1 MNISVSLP
9 TAFLAGLV
17 SFLSPCVFPL
27 VPSYV
32 AYVTGMT
39 LDELGAADSRRA
51 RRAAVVHSALFVLGF
66 TLVFMTLG
74 ATATALG
81 RTLGQWLPWINRIGG
96 VIVVVFGL
104 YLVGW
109 LQLRFLGAERRVR
122 LSSKP
127 AGMGGSVAAGVVF
140 GAGWTPCIGPILAT
154 ILLLASMEG
163 TAWRGSLL
171 LGVYAL
177 GLAIPFIVAAV
188 SVNWFLAGSSRVRRW
203 LGPLQKAAGFVLI
216 AVGILLATGLFT
228 SFSGR
233 LAAMGQLITLEP

>member
-1 MNISVSLP
+1 MDISVSLP
-9 TAFLAGLV
+9 TALVAGVV

-39 LDELGAADSRRA
+39 LDELGAAESGRA
-51 RRAAVVHSALFVLGF
+51 RRAALIHATLFVLGF

-81 RTLGQWLPWINRIGG
+81 RTVGRWLPWINRIGG
-96 VIVVVFGL
+96 VVIIVFGL

-109 LQLRFLGAERRVR
+109 LKLRALGAERRIR

-127 AGMGGSVAAGVVF
+127 AGMAGSVAAGVVF

-163 TAWRGSLL
+163 SAWRGSLL
-171 LGVYAL
+171 LGVYAF
-177 GLAIPFIVAAV
+177 GLAIPFIAAAV
-188 SVNWFLAGSSRVRRW
+188 SVNWFLVGSQKVRTW
-203 LGPLQKAAGFVLI
+203 VGPLQKVSGFVLI
-216 AVGILLATGLFT
+216 VVGVMLATGLFT

-233 LAAMGQLITLEP
+233 LAAMGQLITLVP